1 MDIPRKRLVL
11 IQAAL
16 LVYRGVMERA
26 AESQGPGAMVGGF
39 GAIGEV
45 IAEIDRTKYDIESL
59 ILRD

>member
-1 MDIPRKRLVL
+1 ML

-26 AESQGPGAMVGGF
+26 AESQGPGAMVEGF